1 MGQNQNLAAQIE
13 AAFAGHAGIPLFER
27 PNGETVSRAALLEQ
41 ADRMAG
47 ALAAAGIAPGDR
59 VTVQAEKSIA
69 FVALYLA
76 VLKIGAVFHP
86 LNTAY
91 TPAEVA
97 FFIGDAEPAAFIAN
111 AARLGEMAGGG
122 RSKSRFSLE
131 ADGSG
136 SLMTTAA
143 SAASFGKAV
152 ARDPGDMAALL
163 YTSGTTGRAK
173 GAMITHGNLASNALT
188 LIGYW
193 ELAPGETLIHALP
206 VYHVHGLFVAL
217 NTALLGG
224 LKMLWMEKFD
234 ARAVLAAFAGA
245 QVMMGVPTFFTRL
258 LAEPG
263 LTRESCTGMR
273 LFISGSAPLLNETF
287 ASFQQRTGHAV
298 LERYGM
304 TETGM
309 NTSNPYRGERLAGTV
324 GYALPGVSVRVTD
337 DVGRELPRGETGNVE
352 VKGPNVFAGYW
363 RLPEKTRE
371 EFRADG
377 FFITGDQG
385 VMAADGR
392 LALVGRAKDL
402 IITGGL
408 NVYPIEIEQALNAMP
423 GVGESAVIGVP
434 HPDFGEAVVAV
445 VVTTGADAKVA
456 SEADIIAELSQTLAK
471 FKCPKRV
478 VVLDELPRNSMG
490 KVGKAQLRERFKALL
505 VS

>member
-1 MGQNQNLAAQIE
+1 MSLNGNLAAQIE
-13 AAFAGHAGIPLFER
+13 AAFARDASVPLFELAS
-27 PNGETVSRAALLEQ
+27 GGIVTRAALLEQ

-47 ALAAAGIAPGDR
+47 ALAAAGIKPGDR
-59 VTVQAEKSIA
+59 VTVQAEKSVA

-76 VLKIGAVFHP
+76 VLRIGAVFHP

-97 FFIGDAEPAAFIAN
+97 FFIGDAEPSAFIAG

-122 RSKSRFSLE
+122 GITARFSLE

-136 SLMTTAA
+136 SLASTAG
-143 SAASFGKAV
+143 SAAGFGEAV
-152 ARDPGDMAALL
+152 LRAPHDMAALL

-173 GAMITHGNLASNALT
+173 GAMITHGNLSSNAQT
-188 LIGYW
+188 LIQFW
-193 ELAPGETLIHALP
+193 EFAAGETLIHALP

-234 ARAVLAAFAGA
+234 ARAVLAAFGKA
-245 QVMMGVPTFFTRL
+245 QVMMGVPTFYTRL

-263 LTRESCTGMR
+263 LTREACAGIR
-273 LFISGSAPLLNETF
+273 LFVSGSAPLLNETF
-287 ASFQQRTGHAV
+287 TSFQQRTGHAI

-324 GYALPGVSVRVTD
+324 GYALPGISLRVT
-337 DVGRELPRGETGNVE
+337 GGAGHELPRGETGDVE
-352 VKGPNVFAGYW
+352 VKGPNVFSGYW

-371 EFRADG
+371 EFRADSY
-377 FFITGDQG
+377 FITGDQG
-385 VMAADGR
+385 AMAADGR
-392 LALVGRAKDL
+392 LTLVGRAKDL

-423 GVGESAVIGVP
+423 GIEESAVIGVP
-434 HPDFGEAVVAV
+434 HTDFGEAVVAV
-445 VVTTGADAKVA
+445 VVTAGPGAKVA
-456 SEADIIAELSQTLAK
+456 AEADIISELSRTLAK

-478 VVLDELPRNSMG
+478 MVLDELPRNSMG
-490 KVGKAQLRERFKALL
+490 KVSKALLRERFKGLL
-505 VS
+505 A